1 MKRKKQPSTAQVLAA
16 LPAATWLI
24 QQQIDD
30 TRARGF
36 LPDATTPE
44 ILARVARSIVRAAIA
59 KAEVKP

>member
-1 MKRKKQPSTAQVLAA
+1 VKRTLKKRPSTAQVLAA

-36 LPDATTPE
+36 VPDATTPKE
-44 ILARVARSIVRAAIA
+44 IARVARSIAAA
-59 KAEVKP
+59 ALVVGEK